1 MVNPLVLIWNG
12 KGFHSNFIIWP
23 SVQMHALQAYI
34 YTYDQFNK
42 DKNNLPLNEE
52 EW

>member
-1 MVNPLVLIWNG
+1 MVR
-12 KGFHSNFIIWP
+12 GFHSNFIIWP
-23 SVQMHALQAYI
+23 YVQMHALQAYMHAYNSRPI
-34 YTYDQFNK
+34 IQFK